1 MIIEQIPV
9 RLGELEV
16 FSYLIACTNTK
27 EGIVIDP
34 AAECKKIMNK
44 VKNKGV
50 KIKYIVNTHGHP
62 DHIAGNKEM
71 KALTGA
77 KIALHEADVVFFK
90 TEEAKDV
97 FKKLG
102 LFCLPEADVLVK
114 DKDVLEIGTL
124 KINIIHTPGHTPGS
138 ICLYVNG
145 NLFTGD
151 TLFVGAVG
159 RTDLPGGS
167 FEQLLESIKE
177 KILPLPDETT
187 IWPGHGY
194 EGNWSTL
201 EKEKQENLFITEFI
215 LDS

>member
-9 RLGELEV
+9 RLGELEI
-16 FSYLIACTNTK
+16 FSYLIACPDTK
-27 EGIVIDP
+27 EGIIIDP
-34 AAECKKIMNK
+34 AAEIPKIMNK
-44 VKNKGV
+44 IKNNGV
-50 KIKYIVNTHGHP
+50 KIKYIVNTHAHP

-77 KIALHEADVVFFK
+77 KIVLHEADVAFFQ

-97 FKKLG
+97 FRALG
-102 LFCLPEADVLVK
+102 LFCLPEADILVK
-114 DKDVLEIGTL
+114 DKDVLEMGTL

-138 ICLYVNG
+138 ICVYING

-167 FEQLLESIKE
+167 FEQLLGSIKE
-177 KILPLPDETT
+177 KILPLPDETI

-194 EGNWSTL
+194 EGNRSTL
-201 EKEKQENLFITEFI
+201 AKEKQENLFITEFI
-215 LDS
+215 LGG

>member
-9 RLGELEV
+9 RLGELEI
-16 FSYLIACTNTK
+16 FSYLIACPDTK
-27 EGIVIDP
+27 EGIIIDP
-34 AAECKKIMNK
+34 AAEIPKIMNK
-44 VKNKGV
+44 IKNNGV
-50 KIKYIVNTHGHP
+50 KIKYIVNTHAHP

-71 KALTGA
+71 KILTGA
-77 KIALHEADVVFFK
+77 KIVLHEADVAFFQ

-97 FKKLG
+97 FRTLG
-102 LFCLPEADVLVK
+102 LFCLPEADILVK
-114 DKDVLEIGTL
+114 DKDILEMGTL

-138 ICLYVNG
+138 ICVYING

-167 FEQLLESIKE
+167 FEQLLDSIKE
-177 KILPLPDETT
+177 KILPLPDETI

-194 EGNWSTL
+194 EGDRSTL
-201 EKEKQENLFITEFI
+201 AKEKQENLFITEFI
-215 LDS
+215 LGN

>member
-9 RLGELEV
+9 KLGELEI
-16 FSYLIACTNTK
+16 FSYLIACPDTK
-27 EGIVIDP
+27 EGIIIDP
-34 AAECKKIMNK
+34 AAEIPKIMNK
-44 VKNKGV
+44 IKNNGV
-50 KIKYIVNTHGHP
+50 KIKYIVNTHAHP

-77 KIALHEADVVFFK
+77 KIVLHGADVTFFQ

-97 FKKLG
+97 FRALG
-102 LFCLPEADVLVK
+102 LFCLPEADILVK
-114 DKDVLEIGTL
+114 DKDVLEMGTL

-138 ICLYVNG
+138 ICVYING

-167 FEQLLESIKE
+167 FEQLLGSIKE
-177 KILPLPDETT
+177 KILPLPDETI

-194 EGNWSTL
+194 EGNRSTL
-201 EKEKQENLFITEFI
+201 AKEKQENLFITEFI
-215 LDS
+215 LGG

>member
-9 RLGELEV
+9 RLGELEI
-16 FSYLIACTNTK
+16 FSYLIACPATK
-27 EGIVIDP
+27 EGIIIDP
-34 AAECKKIMNK
+34 AAEIPKIMNK
-44 VKNKGV
+44 IKNNGV
-50 KIKYIVNTHGHP
+50 KIKYIVNTHAHP

-71 KALTGA
+71 KILTGA
-77 KIALHEADVVFFK
+77 KIVLHEADVAFFQ

-97 FKKLG
+97 FRTLG
-102 LFCLPEADVLVK
+102 LFCLPEADILVK
-114 DKDVLEIGTL
+114 DKDILEMGTL

-138 ICLYVNG
+138 ICVYING

-167 FEQLLESIKE
+167 FEQLLDSIKE
-177 KILPLPDETT
+177 KILPLPDETI

-194 EGNWSTL
+194 EGDRSTL
-201 EKEKQENLFITEFI
+201 AKEKQENLFITEFI
-215 LDS
+215 LGN